1 MRRWVVLTVVLLL
14 SAGAWFGAIR
24 AANAMYTVVAEL
36 DRADNLAA
44 FAPRPQAT
52 IVFDRH
58 GKPAFSFFV
67 EQRMDVP
74 LGSVSPHMIDALL
87 AIEDRRFYR
96 HNGIDPIRVA
106 GAAWKNFKAR
116 RIVQGGSTIT
126 QQLARAS
133 QLTPERTYAR
143 KMREVIIAASL
154 EQRYTKTEILEQY
167 LNTVYFGEGLY
178 GVEAASRGYFG
189 KPASELA
196 HHEAALLAALVRSPS
211 HDAPCQAPARALARR
226 NLVLRLMQRQGTIE
240 ATQLVSSL
248 EAPLPNQAHRR
259 SGGILPSN
267 AGGAGLYFQE
277 ELRRQLMGA
286 FGADKVLRGGL
297 RVYSTYD
304 PALQRAAEDAIADRI
319 QRIAKMRPRARDLQ
333 GSLVALDP
341 ATGDVLAIVGG
352 RSFRESSFNRATQA
366 RRQAGSAFK
375 PIVFAAAL
383 ERGYAPG
390 SVLRDLDA
398 PIASNGK
405 AWLPNGD
412 HERSEYTLRRA
423 LRVSSN
429 RAAAQLMQQ
438 IGVTTAVYYAKRLGI
453 ESPLPMVPSLALGT
467 GDVTLLELTAAYTA
481 FANRGRLSSP
491 RFLTHVTDSQGNL
504 LWEAAPSQRQA
515 ISPTTAFLMSSML
528 ADVVSH
534 GTGSPAR
541 AAGFRLPAA
550 GKTGTTDDFNDAWFI
565 GYTPHLAAGVWFGF
579 DKPAMIMHEGF
590 AGTVAAPAWGQF
602 MRVATAG
609 ARPDWY
615 EMPTDV
621 EKVAVCR
628 LSGARATDACRHS
641 VIVPDAP
648 TYEMLPASLTAG
660 PHDLKPVGPLPKA
673 EPAVYEDLFQIGSVP
688 HETCWMHTTAPYGSD
703 GASTSDS
710 AIVMP
715 ARALTPL
722 DDDALKQHQTRPV
735 GTTGIGTDAPRVM
748 ETPNGTKIV
757 IKRVVGADGVTRT
770 VVQQIR

>member
-1 MRRWVVLTVVLLL
+1 MRRWLVLTVVLLL

-24 AANAMYTVVAEL
+24 AATAMHAVVAEL

-44 FAPRPQAT
+44 FALRPQAT

-67 EQRMDVP
+67 EQRIDVQ
-74 LGSVSPHMIDALL
+74 LGSVSQHMIDALL
-87 AIEDRRFYR
+87 AVEDRRFYR

-106 GAAWKNFKAR
+106 GAAWRNFESR

-154 EQRYTKTEILEQY
+154 EQRYTKDEILEQY

-178 GVEAASRGYFG
+178 GVEAASRGYFA

-211 HDAPCQAPARALARR
+211 HDAPCHAPARAIARR
-226 NLVLRLMQRQGTIE
+226 NLVLRLMQRQGTID
-240 ATQLVSSL
+240 AKQLASSL
-248 EAPLPNQAHRR
+248 DAPLPHRAHRR
-259 SGGILPSN
+259 PGGILPS
-267 AGGAGLYFQE
+267 AGGEGLYFQE
-277 ELRRQLMGA
+277 ELRRQLVAA

-304 PALQRAAEDAIADRI
+304 PALQRAAEDAIAKRI
-319 QRIAKMRPRARDLQ
+319 QRIAKTRPRARDLQ

-341 ATGDVLAIVGG
+341 ATGDVLAVVGG
-352 RSFRESSFNRATQA
+352 RSFPESSFNRATQA

-390 SVLRDLDA
+390 SLLRDLDA
-398 PIASNGK
+398 PIASYGK

-429 RAAAQLMQQ
+429 RAAAQLMQR
-438 IGVTTAVYYAKRLGI
+438 IGVTTAVYYANRLGI

-467 GDVTLLELTAAYTA
+467 GEVTLLELTAAYTA
-481 FANRGRLSSP
+481 FANRGRVSSP
-491 RFLTHVTDSQGNL
+491 RFFTHVTDSQRQL

-515 ISPTTAFLMSSML
+515 ISPTTAYLMSSML

-534 GTGSPAR
+534 GTGSAAR

-579 DKPAMIMHEGF
+579 DKPATIMREGF
-590 AGTVAAPAWGQF
+590 AGAVAAPAWGQF
-602 MRVATAG
+602 MSVATAG

-615 EMPTDV
+615 DMPTDV

-628 LSGARATDACRHS
+628 LSGARATDACRHP
-641 VIVPDAP
+641 VVVPDALA
-648 TYEMLPASLTAG
+648 YEVLTASLTGGA
-660 PHDLKPVGPLPKA
+660 DDVKPIGPLPKA
-673 EPAVYEDLFQIGSVP
+673 ESSVYEDLFQIGSVP
-688 HETCWMHTTAPYGSD
+688 VETCWMHTTGPYVSD
-703 GASTSDS
+703 GVPTSDS
-710 AIVMP
+710 GTMMP
-715 ARALTPL
+715 PRASTTLV
-722 DDDALKQHQTRPV
+722 DEALKQHQTRPV
-735 GTTGIGTDAPRVM
+735 GTSGTGTDPPKVM
-748 ETPNGTKIV
+748 ERTNGTKIV
-757 IKRVVGADGVTRT
+757 IQRVIGADGVTRT
-770 VVQQIR
+770 VVRQIR